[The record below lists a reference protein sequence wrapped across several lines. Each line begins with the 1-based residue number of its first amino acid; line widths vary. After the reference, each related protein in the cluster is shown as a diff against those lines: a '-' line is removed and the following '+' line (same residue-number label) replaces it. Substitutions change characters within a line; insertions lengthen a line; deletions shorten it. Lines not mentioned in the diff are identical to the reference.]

1 MQLVS
6 HHSIVFFGKHNVKS
20 SYLWFFPREHEQQL
34 STIHFKVRA
43 VSKLKFLIFHV
54 HTQNKKK
61 RVSYTMK
68 KKGKTGN

>member
-20 SYLWFFPREHEQQL
+20 SYLWFSREHEQQL